1 MKIVVSGTLLRF
13 VGYQRETEVEAATI
27 REAIAALEARHSA
40 LRNVLRDG
48 EGSVRASH
56 QLFVNGEQV
65 GRNALEQSVER
76 SDVLEV
82 LTAIAGG

>member
-1 MKIVVSGTLLRF
+1 MKVVVSGTLLRF

-27 REAIAALEARHSA
+27 REAISALEARHSG

-48 EGSVRASH
+48 DGAVRASH

-65 GRNALEQSVER
+65 GRNALGQSVER